1 MIADG
6 IPVDL
11 YSLQKI
17 KIHLLQVAGFS
28 DVVAV
33 PRATGEGFHVTFS
46 MLEAVPEVAFPCVN
60 ELSQVLDALRP
71 FKLAP
76 STMSGPYADD
86 DDPWP
91 LLVGSIFVDVS
102 LAIFCGV
109 NDLLSLPIQ
118 TLKAMLES
126 LLIIIYK
133 HDLESKPLKNLQ
145 NNLRKAVR
153 RAMELL
159 LMGVCYELR
168 QLALSCIQAFVK
180 RWPALV
186 GSII

>member
-6 IPVDL
+6 VAVDL

-17 KIHLLQVAGFS
+17 KIHLLQVAGFN

-46 MLEAVPEVAFPCVN
+46 TLEAVPEVAFPCIN
-60 ELSQVLDALRP
+60 ELSPVLDALRP

-76 STMSGPYADD
+76 SAMSGPYADD

-91 LLVGSIFVDVS
+91 LLVGSIFVDVA

-109 NDLLSLPIQ
+109 HDLLSLPIL
-118 TLKAMLES
+118 TLKSMLES
-126 LLIIIYK
+126 LMIIIYK

-159 LMGVCYELR
+159 LMDVSYELR
-168 QLALSCIQAFVK
+168 QLALSSVQAFVK

-186 GSII
+186 GGII